1 MERTRKIWYLLQR
14 NLWRPLWKFYFW
26 KTGWVQHWVL
36 PDFQRSLGISL
47 KDKSCSRSA
56 IHKATCIQSFLYE
69 IPTKFRLIYFTHL
82 YKDSD
87 NIMTQPAITCSKW
100 RRSGIFTVNFEHISR
115 LVSIVNFEQ
124 VNAGWGRAL
133 WSRHIFDALAKLEKI
148 WSWSFCESLG

>member
-14 NLWRPLWKFYFW
+14 NFWRPLWKFYFW

-47 KDKSCSRSA
+47 KDKSSIVLQFTKQPVYKVFCTRYQ
-56 IHKATCIQSFLYE
+56 QSSV
-69 IPTKFRLIYFTHL
+69 YFTHL
-82 YKDSD
+82 YKDWD
-87 NIMTQPAITCSKW
+87 IMTQPAITCSKW
-100 RRSGIFTVNFEHISR
+100 RRSGIFIVNFEHISR

-133 WSRHIFDALAKLEKI
+133 WSRHIFDALARLEKI